1 MNTINLGFIDKRK
14 IFLPVLAL
22 SILLGSCA
30 RKMSFSN
37 SSVVPGARGSVKLK
51 TDKNNNNSIEVDVLH
66 LAPPDM
72 LTPPRKVY
80 VVWIVTE
87 NNGTQNVGQLKS
99 SSSMLSKTLKGSLET
114 KSTFKPVS
122 VFIKAEDDGTIQYPG
137 NTIVLN
143 TN

>member
-1 MNTINLGFIDKRK
+1 
-14 IFLPVLAL
+14 
-22 SILLGSCA
+22 
-30 RKMSFSN
+30 MSFS
-37 SSVVPGARGSVKLK
+37 SSSIVPAARGSVKLK
-51 TDKNNNNSIEVDVLH
+51 TDKNNNHSIDEDVLH
-66 LAPPDM
+66 LAPPDR
-72 LTPPRKVY
+72 LTPARKVY

-122 VFIKAEDDGTIQYPG
+122 VFITAEDDGTVQYPG

>member
-1 MNTINLGFIDKRK
+1 MYSLQLHIFNKINIL
-14 IFLPVLAL
+14 LPVVAL
-22 SILLGSCA
+22 TIMLGSCA
-30 RKMSFSN
+30 RKMSFS
-37 SSVVPGARGSVKLK
+37 SSSIVPAARGTVKLK
-51 TDKNNNNSIEVDVLH
+51 TDKNNNHSIDVDVLH
-66 LAPPDM
+66 LAPPDR
-72 LTPPRKVY
+72 LTPARKVY

-122 VFIKAEDDGTIQYPG
+122 VFITAEDDGTVQYPG
-137 NTIVLN
+137 NTTVLN